1 MKKKEISTRNYI
13 TAFLISVFTII
24 LTFSIANYCKNW
36 LDYKNENVMS
46 SFLSEIKLEEFNN
59 FIIENHDIMIY
70 TVDEKNTESSDLQK
84 KVKKIITKNN
94 FTKDIVVL
102 DISDYKNETEN
113 LKQYM
118 DPQVLQTDITEN
130 CLLILKNGKIV
141 QIYQVDNDAKNLKRY
156 IMDNF
161 YGVE

>member
-13 TAFLISVFTII
+13 TTFLISVFTII

-70 TVDEKNTESSDLQK
+70 TVDEKIQNLVIYK
-84 KVKKIITKNN
+84 KK
-94 FTKDIVVL
+94 
-102 DISDYKNETEN
+102 
-113 LKQYM
+113 
-118 DPQVLQTDITEN
+118 
-130 CLLILKNGKIV
+130 
-141 QIYQVDNDAKNLKRY
+141 
-156 IMDNF
+156 
-161 YGVE
+161 